1 MVHIPF
7 LPNKGSRISKKRIIT
22 ISKKRKHSQLD
33 TYTSRSL
40 LLCTLREWKMG
51 LGKIEGRRR
60 RGRQR
65 MRWLYGITDSMD
77 MGLGRL
83 WELVM
88 DREAWHA
95 VVHGVAK
102 SQTWLRNWT
111 ELNWIENCLSLKFT
125 STPKALCHAQD
136 SSPPASCQHNKPVPL
151 HYCFL
156 ELWFPKAAWDH
167 QSVLDHVSPEIDM
180 IVWLVLWLTK
190 HTGFFEKFVSKLV
203 FPINFPDILEQFY
216 RLRGF
221 QAQVHRVITEWPRI
235 QSHQYSIDLKL
246 KLSRRVFLPSQS
258 ISHPLA
264 LPCPKQ
270 CVNPEL
276 AFVSK
281 WQ

>member
-1 MVHIPF
+1 MVHTPF
-7 LPNKGSRISKKRIIT
+7 LPNKGSRIGKNRIIT

-33 TYTSRSL
+33 TYTSRNL
-40 LLCTLREWKMG
+40 LLCTLRELKMG
-51 LGKIEGRRR
+51 LGKIGGRRR

-65 MRWLYGITDSMD
+65 MRWLDVITDSMD

-88 DREAWHA
+88 DREAWH
-95 VVHGVAK
+95 VVQRGRKESDMAE
-102 SQTWLRNWT
+102 QLNWT
-111 ELNWIENCLSLKFT
+111 ENCLSLKFT
-125 STPKALCHAQD
+125 SAPKALCHAQD
-136 SSPPASCQHNKPVPL
+136 SSPPASCQHNKPLPL

-180 IVWLVLWLTK
+180 IVWLALWLTK
-190 HTGFFEKFVSKLV
+190 HTGFFERFVSKLV
-203 FPINFPDILEQFY
+203 FPINFTDILEQFY

-221 QAQVHRVITEWPRI
+221 QAQVHGVITEWPRI

-258 ISHPLA
+258 ISNPLA

-276 AFVSK
+276 AFVSR